1 MIKTLPANA
10 RDAGHAG
17 SIPRSRRSPELGNS
31 NRLQYS
37 SLESPMDR
45 EAWQATVHGVQ
56 RAGHDLATEHVHMP
70 LYQGL
75 LRVLL
80 ITFTKISV
88 AFNNA
93 LRDRILHN
101 LLHTKSFSSGR
112 TIKLFVFKAC
122 LSLGQSLCDTAQ
134 ELEADSVL
142 FHIES

>member
-56 RAGHDLATEHVHMP
+56 RARHDLATEHAHMP

-75 LRVLL
+75 
-80 ITFTKISV
+80 
-88 AFNNA
+88 
-93 LRDRILHN
+93 
-101 LLHTKSFSSGR
+101 
-112 TIKLFVFKAC
+112 
-122 LSLGQSLCDTAQ
+122 
-134 ELEADSVL
+134 
-142 FHIES
+142 